1 MELLTLAVFGAGN
14 DGAVAGGGAMERLWW
29 RQWRGGEA
37 AAVEK
42 WRRWTDGTTE
52 EVTQRWRWRWWWR
65 GERE

>member
-37 AAVEK
+37 AAVK